1 MQLLIAASPELSQ
14 RQILG
19 KSSVRKMN
27 RFSLAVALALLCS
40 AIAVRG
46 GTQDECVAASLA
58 SASKYAKCSAD
69 ATAKIQSSNTLSSC
83 DSMKLTLP
91 CNPKAECCS
100 GEALTVFTNLYNA
113 LQCTGFQ
120 VTDYCGTYSAAAGL
134 RASVFTVMVAAAAS
148 LCASRM
154 F

>member
-1 MQLLIAASPELSQ
+1 
-14 RQILG
+14 
-19 KSSVRKMN
+19 MN

-46 GTQDECVAASLA
+46 GTQDECLAASQA
-58 SASKYAKCSAD
+58 SVAKYASCKAD
-69 ATAKIQSSNTLSSC
+69 AISKIQSSLTFSPC
-83 DSMKLTLP
+83 DEMKLTLP

-100 GEALTVFTNLYNA
+100 GGALEVFTTLYNQ
-113 LQCTGFQ
+113 LECTGFQ